1 MAVLEV
7 PLFSGFRAD
16 IESLE
21 QVRCCN
27 ESARRGLGLGMGSLI
42 GRDSL
47 WGAIGSK
54 CCCLLEHC
62 LKKMQLKLGAGDF
75 TCQKIFI

>member
-27 ESARRGLGLGMGSLI
+27 ESARHDLGPGPGSLI

-47 WGAIGSK
+47 WGANAIE
-54 CCCLLEHC
+54 C
-62 LKKMQLKLGAGDF
+62 
-75 TCQKIFI
+75 

>member
-27 ESARRGLGLGMGSLI
+27 QSARHDLGPGPGALI

-47 WGAIGSK
+47 WRAIGSK
-54 CCCLLEHC
+54 CHSMSEH
-62 LKKMQLKLGAGDF
+62 
-75 TCQKIFI
+75 

>member
-27 ESARRGLGLGMGSLI
+27 ESARHGLGLGLGSVT
-42 GRDSL
+42 GR
-47 WGAIGSK
+47 
-54 CCCLLEHC
+54 E
-62 LKKMQLKLGAGDF
+62 Q
-75 TCQKIFI
+75 

>member
-21 QVRCCN
+21 QVRCN
-27 ESARRGLGLGMGSLI
+27 KSARHDLGPGSGALI

-54 CCCLLEHC
+54 CH
-62 LKKMQLKLGAGDF
+62 
-75 TCQKIFI
+75 